1 MFTEY
6 HLDKLIQAIN
16 DAEERQTQA
25 IVAAIE
31 KMIKESRPKP
41 KPVFMSTPKGGLD
54 MFEQAFTEAKGD
66 AKIEL
71 TEEERFGGKI
81 EPIECPDV
89 LGEEDAVERMKESF
103 EKAREQK
110 KTSAT
115 KKPTATKKP
124 APVRG
129 RN

>member
-6 HLDKLIQAIN
+6 HLEKIIQAIN
-16 DAEERQTQA
+16 DAEERQTKA
-25 IVAAIE
+25 IVAAI
-31 KMIKESRPKP
+31 KEATQPKP
-41 KPVFMSTPKGGLD
+41 KPVFMSSPKGGLD
-54 MFEQAFTEAKGD
+54 MFEQAFAEAEAKGE

-71 TEEERFGGKI
+71 TEEERFGGKV

-89 LGEEDAVERMKESF
+89 LGEEDAVKRMKESF
-103 EKAREQK
+103 NKAREQK

-115 KKPTATKKP
+115 KKPATKKL

>member
-6 HLDKLIQAIN
+6 HLEKIIQAIN
-16 DAEERQTQA
+16 DAEERQTKA
-25 IVAAIE
+25 IIAS
-31 KMIKESRPKP
+31 IKEATQPQP
-41 KPVFMSTPKGGLD
+41 KPVFISTPKGGLD
-54 MFEQAFTEAKGD
+54 MFEQAFAEAKGD

-71 TEEERFGGKI
+71 TEEERFGGKV
-81 EPIECPDV
+81 EQIECPDV
-89 LGEEDAVERMKESF
+89 LGEEDAVKHMKESF
-103 EKAREQK
+103 NKAREQK